1 MAKQE
6 RKLEELERS
15 ELIIALEE
23 SRYEISD
30 DLNDLRDSLSVKR
43 KVHRSYQQNLGIWLG
58 VSTLTGFLL
67 ARPLLRITRKEKSG
81 SDKTRN
87 LRVAGVLGGASGFLA
102 KNMSKMVIPVLRF
115 ALTAYF
121 GRKAATKVAEE
132 ISDET

>member
-1 MAKQE
+1 MAEQE
-6 RKLEELERS
+6 RKLEELERG
-15 ELIIALEE
+15 ELIAALEE

-30 DLNDLRDSLSVKR
+30 DLNDLRDSLSVTR

-58 VSTLTGFLL
+58 VSALTGFLL

-87 LRVAGVLGGASGFLA
+87 LRVAGVLGGATGFLA
-102 KNMSKMVIPVLRF
+102 KNMSKMVIPALRF
-115 ALTAYF
+115 ALTSYL
-121 GRKAATKVAEE
+121 GRKVAPVIDEE